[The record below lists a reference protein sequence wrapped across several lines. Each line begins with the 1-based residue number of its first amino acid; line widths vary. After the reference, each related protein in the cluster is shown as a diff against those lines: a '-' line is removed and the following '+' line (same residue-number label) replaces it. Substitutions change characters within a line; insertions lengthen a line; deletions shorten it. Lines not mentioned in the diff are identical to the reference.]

1 MADVADRTLPAT
13 PRRREAARRAG
24 MMPAA
29 ALPAW
34 AAGAA
39 TTLLLL
45 PAWGR
50 ATLPA
55 AADMVRDAIRAGMSP
70 RAAACEWA
78 AVTPAAILLPTIG
91 LVMASAGASLAVRF
105 ILDGFSWEPGRV
117 APDLQRVDPLAGL
130 RRIFSAATLGAV
142 VGSGLGLGA
151 LVAAA
156 TLASGPLVAILA
168 AADAPAAGPQAWAA
182 ASHVLLA
189 LVATAAAVA
198 AAQWGL
204 ARLRFERRI
213 RMTPQEF
220 ADEAKSMQADPKV
233 RLLQQ
238 RRRQAA

>member
-1 MADVADRTLPAT
+1 MADAADRTLPAT

-24 MMPAA
+24 MMPVA

-34 AAGAA
+34 VAGAA

-55 AADMVRDAIRAGMSP
+55 AADMVRDAIRAGMAP
-70 RAAACEWA
+70 WPAPVEWTA
-78 AVTPAAILLPTIG
+78 MAPAAILLPSIG
-91 LVMASAGASLAVRF
+91 LVLASAGASLAVRF
-105 ILDGFSWEPGRV
+105 ILDGLSWEPGRV
-117 APDLQRVDPLAGL
+117 APDLQRIDPFAGL
-130 RRIFSAATLGAV
+130 RRIFSGTTLAA
-142 VGSGLGLGA
+142 VGGGGCGLAA

-156 TLASGPLVAILA
+156 TLGSGPLVALFA
-168 AADAPAAGPQAWAA
+168 ASAVPAAGPQAWAA
-182 ASHVLLA
+182 ACNVLLA

-238 RRRQAA
+238 RRRRAA

>member
-1 MADVADRTLPAT
+1 MADAADRTLPAT

-34 AAGAA
+34 AASAA
-39 TTLLLL
+39 TTILLL

-50 ATLPA
+50 AALPA
-55 AADMVRDAIRAGMSP
+55 AADMVRDAIRAGASP
-70 RAAACEWA
+70 RATTVDWVAAA
-78 AVTPAAILLPTIG
+78 PAAILLPTIG
-91 LVMASAGASLAVRF
+91 LVLASAAAALAVRF
-105 ILDGFSWEPGRV
+105 ILDGLSWEPGRV
-117 APDLQRVDPLAGL
+117 APDLQRIDPLAGL
-130 RRIFSAATLGAV
+130 RRIFSGATLGVV
-142 VGSGLGLGA
+142 VGSGCGLAA
-151 LVAAA
+151 LVVAA
-156 TLASGPLVAILA
+156 TLASGPLVALVA
-168 AADAPAAGPQAWAA
+168 ASDVPAAGPQAWAA
-182 ASHVLLA
+182 ACHALLA

-198 AAQWGL
+198 AAQWGF

-220 ADEAKSMQADPKV
+220 ADEAKNMQADPKV